1 MGLQVANPESTPG
14 RSPKRST
21 TPNTSHILLTIAI
34 ALGAIYF
41 FIRGPLRAIAPGG
54 SGDFLTHYNA
64 TRTYLQGGNPYH
76 RADVVAEAIDSGHDN
91 HIPGVNPHLLLQP
104 GALLLFAPFALLP
117 FPVAVWIWLLVELA
131 ATAGLWWAAV
141 RLVELP
147 RPQSVVLAAALLYLS
162 PIHSAIAHGQVS
174 LIFCALTV
182 YCFWLLKYSRGR
194 LAGIV
199 LGILFTKITF
209 ALPVALIAIFHGR
222 AKAIWWAALIAAAAW
237 TPMAARYGIEQP
249 VADYVASVQD
259 AAAPGGTADDTNQ
272 NEFSHHQINA
282 RSWWHSWELPG
293 VAREALTA
301 LTLAGL
307 LLPLFRKRAFAYAP
321 GWSDWYWSLAA
332 IFLCVSVYHRFY
344 DAALLAIPLAAIVKH
359 WPSNL
364 ARVSALLLLPFAA
377 PGATAMEYFTRNL
390 DPGRPWFYALIVRH
404 DAVCLLLAGFVLAW
418 CLTRPSRI
426 GQHVFRGN

>member
-1 MGLQVANPESTPG
+1 MGLPTANPESAPASSATQ
-14 RSPKRST
+14 ST
-21 TPNTSHILLTIAI
+21 APNRRQFLLAIAI
-34 ALGAIYF
+34 AVGAIYF
-41 FIRGPLRAIAPGG
+41 LIRGPLRAIAPGG

-64 TRTYLQGGNPYH
+64 TRTYLEGGNPYH
-76 RADVVAEAIDSGHDN
+76 RADVIAHAIAGGYEN

-104 GALLLFAPFALLP
+104 GALILFAPFALLP
-117 FPVAVWIWLLVELA
+117 FSIAVWIWLLVELA

-147 RPQSVVLAAALLYLS
+147 RPQSLVLAAALLYLS

-182 YCFWLLKYSRGR
+182 YCFWLLKCSRGR

-209 ALPVALIAIFHGR
+209 ALPVALIAVFHGR
-222 AKAIWWAALIAAAAW
+222 AKAIWWAALIAAVAW
-237 TPMAARYGIEQP
+237 TPVLARYGIEQP
-249 VADYVASVQD
+249 FADYAASLSQ
-259 AAAPGGTADDTNQ
+259 AAAPGGTADDTSN

-282 RSWWHSWELPG
+282 RSWWHTWNLP
-293 VAREALTA
+293 AAATEP
-301 LTLAGL
+301 LAAASLAML
-307 LLPLFRKRAFAYAP
+307 LLPLVRKRAIAYAP
-321 GWSDWYWSLAA
+321 VWSDWYWSLAA
-332 IFLCVSVYHRFY
+332 IFTCVAVYHRFY

-364 ARVSALLLLPFAA
+364 ARVSAVVLLPFAA

-390 DPGRPWFYALIVRH
+390 SLDSTGFDALIVRH
-404 DAVCLLLAGFVLAW
+404 DALCLLLLGVLLAW
-418 CLTRPSRI
+418 SLARYSRL
-426 GQHVFRGN
+426 GQQTIS